1 MIDVA
6 RARADTPGCRGLVHF
21 NNAGAALPTAT
32 TLRTQIEH
40 LELEARIGGY
50 EAQDAEADRIQGV
63 YDSIARLV
71 NGEPGEVALTTSNTA
86 GLDLFVY
93 SLPWAEGDRLL
104 TTRTEYGANY
114 VAYLH
119 LARETGISVEVVP
132 DDDHGELDVD
142 ALDAMIDD
150 RVRLISVNHVP
161 TNGGLVNPAAA
172 IGRVAN
178 AHGVTYLLD
187 ACQSAGQMPLDVA
200 AIGCDAL
207 TATGRKFLRGPRG
220 TGFLWVRRSLLET
233 IHPITIDHDAATWT
247 SPTTYELAPDA
258 SRFETWERSWA
269 GFLGLGAAIDDAL
282 AWGLDAVR
290 DRIVELAATL
300 RERLTAEVPDAQVR
314 DLGRERCGIVTF
326 SLDDRDVDAV
336 KDELRR
342 RRINVSVAGPEGA
355 LLDATARDLPPLL
368 RASVHIYNTHDEI
381 DALIDALD
389 AGVPGATR
397 DFAR

>member
-1 MIDVA
+1 MV
-6 RARADTPGCRGLVHF
+6 
-21 NNAGAALPTAT
+21 
-32 TLRTQIEH
+32 
-40 LELEARIGGY
+40 
-50 EAQDAEADRIQGV
+50 
-63 YDSIARLV
+63 
-71 NGEPGEVALTTSNTA
+71 
-86 GLDLFVY
+86 
-93 SLPWAEGDRLL
+93 
-104 TTRTEYGANY
+104 
-114 VAYLH
+114 
-119 LARETGISVEVVP
+119 
-132 DDDHGELDVD
+132 
-142 ALDAMIDD
+142 
-150 RVRLISVNHVP
+150 
-161 TNGGLVNPAAA
+161 
-172 IGRVAN
+172 
-178 AHGVTYLLD
+178 
-187 ACQSAGQMPLDVA
+187 PLDVA

-389 AGVPGATR
+389 AGGPGPTR